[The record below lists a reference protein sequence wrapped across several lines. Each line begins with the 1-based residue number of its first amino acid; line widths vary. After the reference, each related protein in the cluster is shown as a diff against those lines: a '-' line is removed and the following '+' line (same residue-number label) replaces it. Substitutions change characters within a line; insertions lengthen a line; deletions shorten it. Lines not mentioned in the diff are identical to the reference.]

1 MTQTSRTASARRLSP
16 IRIPT
21 GMPIIIASKRTAMTR
36 NIVMATSV
44 STPPPAISPHNTR
57 VVSIGPGKISGGSVR
72 DINPQ
77 TISAATME
85 SNLSMGPHLRDRR
98 ARKADA
104 RTRRAAARYLLGL
117 YEESIFV
124 DRQDPAIPH
133 DDAPIDHG
141 ITDIAAACTVD
152 KRFHRIEE
160 RREMRLSCFDGNQV
174 GPLADLDGPDLRLS
188 NCARTL
194 CRRHS
199 KRARRCKR
207 AGIVRSGLRSRAGVF
222 HALEKVLPAIGAGSV
237 GCDSAGHPRRQEI
250 SDRRKPC
257 TPEESRR
264 RVEQDGGAACGQ
276 QLNLSRR
283 NVRTRNG
290 LNVRAQATNLVEQLD
305 LPYLASEMAR
315 DPLVEFRRLGH
326 VHVERKALFARDPAR
341 LTNPVLVHH
350 PGQKWTDG

>member
-1 MTQTSRTASARRLSP
+1 
-16 IRIPT
+16 
-21 GMPIIIASKRTAMTR
+21 MPISSASKRPATTR
-36 NIVMATSV
+36 NIVMATSI
-44 STPPPAISPHNTR
+44 STRPPAISPHKTR
-57 VVSIGPGKISGGSVR
+57 VVSIGPGKSSGGSVR
-72 DINPQ
+72 DTNPQ

-85 SNLSMGPHLRDRR
+85 STLSMGPHRRGLR

-104 RTRRAAARYLLGL
+104 RTHRAAARYLLGL

-141 ITDIAAACTVD
+141 ITDIAAACAVD

-160 RREMRLSCFDGNQV
+160 RREMRLSCFDRNQV

-194 CRRHS
+194 CRRHA

-207 AGIVRSGLRSRAGVF
+207 VGVVRSGLRSRAGVF

-237 GCDSAGHPRRQEI
+237 GCDSAGHPRCEEI

-264 RVEQDGGAACGQ
+264 GVEQDGGTTCGE

-283 NVRTRNG
+283 NVRTGNG
-290 LNVRAQATNLVEQLD
+290 LDVWAQATNLLEQ
-305 LPYLASEMAR
+305 
-315 DPLVEFRRLGH
+315 
-326 VHVERKALFARDPAR
+326 
-341 LTNPVLVHH
+341 
-350 PGQKWTDG
+350 